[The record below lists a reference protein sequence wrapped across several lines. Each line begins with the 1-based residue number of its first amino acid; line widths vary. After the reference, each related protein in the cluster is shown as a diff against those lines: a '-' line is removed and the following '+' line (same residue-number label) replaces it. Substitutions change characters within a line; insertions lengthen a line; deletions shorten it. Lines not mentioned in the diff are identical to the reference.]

1 MTKKILLLLV
11 VFITSSVLVLG
22 CGKEKKPTEVTAE
35 QLTDQG
41 WTKFAAGDYSGAGA
55 DFEAAVGLDTSYS
68 RAYHGLGWAELYQDN
83 AGLAE
88 EAFRTYLSKASDLA
102 VDAWAGLALA
112 CHAQDEFQGV
122 IDYATQLLSS
132 DPTWSF
138 STDPSTNYL
147 DVALVLAHS
156 YYMTAQFQSCLD
168 VVNQYFDSGFSVD
181 LDTDQGRTDLATKLN
196 ALYTG

>member
-1 MTKKILLLLV
+1 MTKRILLLLV
-11 VFITSSVLVLG
+11 IFITSSLLVFG
-22 CGKEKKPTEVTAE
+22 CGKEKKPPVQTAE

-41 WTKFAAGDYSGAGA
+41 WIKFAAGDYSGASA
-55 DFEAAVGLDTSYS
+55 DFEAAIGLDSTYS
-68 RAYHGLGWAELYQDN
+68 LAYFRLGWSRLYESS

-88 EAFRTYLSKASDLA
+88 EAFKEYVSKTSATD
-102 VDAWAGLALA
+102 DTRAGLALA
-112 CHAQDEFQGV
+112 CHAQDEFQEV

-138 STDPSTNYL
+138 SADPSTNYL

-168 VVNQYFDSGFSVD
+168 VINQYFDAGFSVD
-181 LDTDQGRTDLATKLN
+181 LDTDQGRSDLAAELN
-196 ALYTG
+196 SLYTG

>member
-1 MTKKILLLLV
+1 MTKKILLLSV
-11 VFITSSVLVLG
+11 VLITSSLLVFG
-22 CGKEKKPTEVTAE
+22 CGKEKKTTQQTAE
-35 QLTDQG
+35 QLTEQG
-41 WTKFAAGDYSGAGA
+41 WTKFAAGDYGGASA
-55 DFEAAVGLDTSYS
+55 DFEAAIGLDTTYS
-68 RAYHGLGWAELYQDN
+68 LAYFRLGWSRLYESS

-88 EAFRTYLSKASDLA
+88 EAFRKYVSQTPGTNDT
-102 VDAWAGLALA
+102 WAGLALA
-112 CHAQDEFQGV
+112 CHAQDEFQDA

-132 DPTWSF
+132 DPSWSF

-181 LDTDQGRTDLATKLN
+181 LNTDQGRTDLATKLN
-196 ALYTG
+196 SLYTG

>member
-1 MTKKILLLLV
+1 MARKVFLLLV
-11 VFITSSVLVLG
+11 VFITLLLVVG
-22 CGKEKKPTEVTAE
+22 CGEENGPTEVTAQ

-41 WTKFAAGDYSGAGA
+41 WTKFAAGDYSGANA
-55 DFEAAVGLDTSYS
+55 DFEAAIGLDSTYS
-68 RAYHGLGWAELYQDN
+68 LAYFRLGWSRLYESS

-88 EAFRTYLSKASDLA
+88 EAFREYVSQTSGSNDT
-102 VDAWAGLALA
+102 WAGLALA
-112 CHAQDEFQGV
+112 CHAQDEFEDAM
-122 IDYATQLLSS
+122 DYATQLLSS
-132 DPTWSF
+132 DPGWSF

-168 VVNQYFDSGFSVD
+168 VVNQYFDPSFSVN

-196 ALYTG
+196 NLYTG